1 MSLGAPNSFEHRIVT
16 GMAEMAVTTNRAAIL
31 VTYSLGSCV
40 GVSVYDP
47 VAHVG
52 GLIHF
57 MLPDSSIAVDKARL
71 QPAMFVD
78 TGLPRLFEAVGQ
90 RGLEKRRA
98 VVCVAGG
105 AQILDD
111 HGYFNIGRRNIEAVL
126 QVLGEHGLTVA
137 AQELG
142 GMVNRTMYLRLATGE
157 VRLKVSGQSAETVLW
172 RPLSTVWTA
181 TSTG

>member
-1 MSLGAPNSFEHRIVT
+1 MASLPPPGFEHRIVT
-16 GMAEMAVTTNRAAIL
+16 GMAEMVVTTNRAATL

-40 GVSVYDP
+40 GVSIYDP
-47 VAHVG
+47 VARVG

-57 MLPDSSIAVDKARL
+57 MLPDSSIAVEKARL

-78 TGLPRLFEAVGQ
+78 TGLPRLLEAAGQ
-90 RGLEKRRA
+90 LGLDQRRA
-98 VVCVAGG
+98 ILCVAGG
-105 AQILDD
+105 AQILDEQ
-111 HGYFNIGRRNIEAVL
+111 GFFNIGRRNIEAVAL
-126 QVLGEHGLTVA
+126 RLRGHGLAVA

-157 VRLKVSGQSAETVLW
+157 VRLKVSGQSAETILW
-172 RPLSTVWTA
+172 RPQSTVWTG